1 MTCKLNERSALNTK
15 LTKSTVE
22 DHNIVVLKAD
32 MTNEAPE
39 IEQTL
44 IDFGNTAKAIPY
56 YAVYRPGKE
65 PHHFDGNFV
74 TAGASGF
81 LKTAGIAAG
90 SGNEIELNK
99 VNGEKRESS
108 ESLEPIVS
116 TSPAG

>member
-1 MTCKLNERSALNTK
+1 
-15 LTKSTVE
+15 
-22 DHNIVVLKAD
+22 

-74 TAGASGF
+74 TAGAKGF
-81 LKTAGIAAG
+81 LKTAGINAG
-90 SGNEIELNK
+90 ADSEAKLNN
-99 VNGEKRESS
+99 VNGETS
-108 ESLEPIVS
+108 EDVEPAVS